1 MASKLF
7 YHDLDLVK
15 VSEVL
20 NFRIHNITTTD
31 RSTLGGTLNT
41 AHKGLTVYDTDLQ
54 GLYVW
59 DGSAWDAVTSAV
71 SGAMVFKGVV
81 AHNASEPG
89 TPATGDFYVFNSAGS
104 NTWEGTTVVEAG
116 DSVVYDGT
124 AWKFIQGNTID
135 ASETAKGVIELATS
149 AETNTGSDTTR
160 AVTPA
165 TLAGKLTD
173 YKAAK
178 VYFVNGVSLT
188 ANTPY
193 TVAHNLSL
201 QNRNAFV
208 ISCFDSTHSQISVDV
223 DSTDQN
229 NCTIT
234 SAVAL
239 TNVSICVTGF

>member
-1 MASKLF
+1 MATKLY

-20 NFRIHNITTTD
+20 NFRIHNVTTANRT
-31 RSTLGGTLNT
+31 TLGGTLNT

-54 GLYVW
+54 GLYIW
-59 DGSAWDAVTSAV
+59 DGAAWDAVTSAV

-89 TPATGDFYVFNSAGS
+89 APATGDFYVFNSAGS

-135 ASETAKGVIELATS
+135 ATEAVKGVVELATS
-149 AETNTGSDTTR
+149 AETNTGTDDAR
-160 AVTPA
+160 AVTPLK
-165 TLAGKLTD
+165 LAGKLTD

-178 VYFVNGVSLT
+178 VFFASSVSVT

-193 TVAHNLSL
+193 TVAHNLAL
-201 QNRNAFV
+201 QNRNAFTINV
-208 ISCFDSTHSQISVDV
+208 MDSGHSSISVDV

-229 NCTIT
+229 NLTIT
-234 SAVAL
+234 SSVSL
-239 TNVSICVTGF
+239 TGVSITVIGF

>member
-1 MASKLF
+1 MATKLF

-15 VSEVL
+15 VSELL
-20 NFRIHNITTTD
+20 NFRIHNITTTN
-31 RSTLGGTLNT
+31 RTTLGGTLNT

-59 DGSAWDAVTSAV
+59 DGSAWDAVTATI

-81 AHNASEPG
+81 AYNATEPA

-135 ASETAKGVIELATS
+135 ATEAVKGVVELATS
-149 AETNTGSDTTR
+149 AETNTGSDDSR
-160 AVTPA
+160 AVTPLK
-165 TLAGKLTD
+165 LAGKLTD

-178 VYFVNGVSLT
+178 VFFASSVSVT

-193 TVAHNLSL
+193 TVAHNLGL
-201 QNRNAFV
+201 QNRNAFT
-208 ISCFDSTHSQISVDV
+208 ISVKDSGHSEIGVDV

-229 NCTIT
+229 NLTIT
-234 SAVAL
+234 SAVSL
-239 TNVSICVTGF
+239 TGVSITVIGF